1 MNVNKPWRTLAM
13 QNIPDNPLRVG
24 DEDYGTSTPRYE
36 IDEDQA
42 YEDHCLE
49 LMAQDRRKI
58 AEILKEHIFS
68 TEDLL
73 NKLTDYA
80 WEVRRNPEQ

>member
-1 MNVNKPWRTLAM
+1 M

-24 DEDYGTSTPRYE
+24 DEDYGVDHGSRYE
-36 IDEDQA
+36 EDPDRA
-42 YEDHCLE
+42 YDDWCSKVL
-49 LMAQDRRKI
+49 AKDRAKI

-80 WEVRRNPEQ
+80 WEVRRNPDQ